1 MERSTVLEQEACD
14 LKDEYKQLKTEHSTN
29 QERLTR
35 YEQLNEELKATISRQ
50 SQRLGRL
57 EQETRISE
65 NLVNE
70 NGELRQIVA
79 RQSEKLGRC
88 QKQIEQSR
96 QTLERL
102 ETFAR
107 RVREQKDVNSTKSV
121 DQEKS
126 NRKKDDSVSSSYLSI
141 KHLSTPLKES
151 PMPDHANANSN
162 DNVASNTDDIHDHQ
176 QETILD
182 ENKEY
187 STSPS
192 TRSIV
197 AELRMQLAQ
206 KDVEIQ
212 QLQQQLQHGLS
223 PHVSPQK
230 GTLRT
235 ELSNAI
241 DKYKTADRKQL
252 ELMLTRMDE
261 EQKM

>member
-1 MERSTVLEQEACD
+1 MKSD
-14 LKDEYKQLKTEHSTN
+14 HNTN
-29 QERLTR
+29 QERLVHA
-35 YEQLNEELKATISRQ
+35 EQLNEELKATISRQ

-107 RVREQKDVNSTKSV
+107 RVREQKDFNSNKSV
-121 DQEKS
+121 DQES
-126 NRKKDDSVSSSYLSI
+126 NNHRKDESMSASYLNI

-151 PMPDHANANSN
+151 PLTDHANVGA
-162 DNVASNTDDIHDHQ
+162 NTDDVKDQQ
-176 QETILD
+176 QETIAD
-182 ENKEY
+182 ESKDYPN
-187 STSPS
+187 SPS
-192 TRSIV
+192 TRSTV

-212 QLQQQLQHGLS
+212 QLQQQLQHGVS